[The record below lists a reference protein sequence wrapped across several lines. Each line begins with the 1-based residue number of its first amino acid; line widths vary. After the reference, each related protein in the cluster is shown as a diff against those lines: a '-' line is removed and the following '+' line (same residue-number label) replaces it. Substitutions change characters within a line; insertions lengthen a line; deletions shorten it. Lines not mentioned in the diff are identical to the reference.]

1 MAPLLDADSNH
12 EMVQNEPESSL
23 AASRVALLFLTAA
36 AIPVPIRPT
45 KQAHSCGHFEP
56 PCMEN
61 GHELRARHVLSLEW
75 LDLLRLARLFAPT

>member
-1 MAPLLDADSNH
+1 MAPLWDVLSNH

-23 AASRVALLFLTAA
+23 SASRAALLFLTAA
-36 AIPVPIRPT
+36 AIPVPIRHT

-61 GHELRARHVLSLEW
+61 GHELRTRHVLCLQWFDFFPGLE
-75 LDLLRLARLFAPT
+75 F